1 MLEIKSFWKL
11 HWQTMHQ
18 ETVAPEPTFCLLLGW
33 CLVYDTM

>member
-1 MLEIKSFWKL
+1 
-11 HWQTMHQ
+11 MHQ